1 MINYTRDSNS
11 NAVLNMDAAALNKYK
26 VEKKL
31 HKRVASLTKELES
44 VKSKLDLVCE
54 KLEEL
59 EIK

>member
-1 MINYTRDSNS
+1 MIQQRHAKS

-31 HKRVASLTKELES
+31 HRKVASLTKELES
-44 VKSKLDLVCE
+44 VKSKLDSVCD